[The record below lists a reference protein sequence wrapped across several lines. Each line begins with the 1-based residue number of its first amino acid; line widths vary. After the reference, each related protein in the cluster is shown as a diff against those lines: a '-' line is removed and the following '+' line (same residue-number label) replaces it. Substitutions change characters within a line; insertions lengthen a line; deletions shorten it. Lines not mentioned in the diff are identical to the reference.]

1 MILWALTNQQNLGF
15 RYIVLYLK
23 WLNFLFFFYNINCF
37 VTSNGEETN
46 IVFFVLGTVVGILQ
60 LWVLVCVVANP
71 SDPHNSDN
79 ILSIPSYLYRKN
91 LFLSHFKYTTLIS
104 ISMA

>member
-1 MILWALTNQQNLGF
+1 MIELL
-15 RYIVLYLK
+15 I
-23 WLNFLFFFYNINCF
+23 FLRNINCF

-71 SDPHNSDN
+71 SDLHNYGN
-79 ILSIPSYLYRKN
+79 IFSIPSYL
-91 LFLSHFKYTTLIS
+91 
-104 ISMA
+104 